1 MFVLFCFVFFHFFL
15 ELEFDHDMD
24 HDQGGPGCNPCG
36 HHDTTSIHPIHA
48 VIKFE
53 LSHLNGQDSSKFLKL
68 FFGLKSGCHKIV
80 IANIKN
86 MKLERKKN

>member
-1 MFVLFCFVFFHFFL
+1 
-15 ELEFDHDMD
+15 MD

-53 LSHLNGQDSSKFLKL
+53 LSHLNGQDSSKFLIFNFWIEIWLPQDCNSKNN
-68 FFGLKSGCHKIV
+68 LKE
-80 IANIKN
+80 NKN
-86 MKLERKKN
+86 DHEYDNRNLVVTFDWNCFLEIQF